1 MEDPNYEQTDI
12 FAFMMEKPAGKKPKA
27 RAKKAAPSSEKK
39 RAKAAVS
46 EEASLFGEK
55 MAEEKKPARGKK
67 VSPKKAAPFAKA
79 APQPKA
85 AEENVNETAKRS
97 WREKFWEFD
106 ITHPSQDI
114 KDTMKEALLADGF
127 MKREAN
133 KVFKGLFFKE
143 KIFNTKNQ
151 ALEYLESVPTS
162 YAVKYKIGIE
172 PSPKMLSLAKRLKEK
187 EERLA
192 AYKETQNEK
201 KFAGDFITCPHCHSR
216 VNTGFVKP
224 PLCPVCGD
232 DMRSDTAVKTIRALE
247 ETVADLRK
255 RYEDTARKYNSKFTG
270 GEKWI
275 IRLVNPFWEEKEW
288 ETKRL
293 GDVRHQTSGA

>member
-85 AEENVNETAKRS
+85 AEENVNEPAKRS

-114 KDTMKEALLADGF
+114 KDTMKEALLTEGF

-172 PSPKMLSLAKRLKEK
+172 PSPKMRSLAKRLKEK

-216 VNTGFVKP
+216 VNAGFVKP

-232 DMRSDTAVKTIRALE
+232 DMRSNTAVKTIRALE

-275 IRLVNPFWEEKEW
+275 IRLVNPF
-288 ETKRL
+288 
-293 GDVRHQTSGA
+293 

>member
-79 APQPKA
+79 ASQPKA
-85 AEENVNETAKRS
+85 AEENVNEPAKRS

-114 KDTMKEALLADGF
+114 KDTMKEALLTEGF

-172 PSPKMLSLAKRLKEK
+172 PSPKMRSLAKRLKEK

-216 VNTGFVKP
+216 VNAGFVKP

-232 DMRSDTAVKTIRALE
+232 DMRSDTAVKTIRAFE

-275 IRLVNPFWEEKEW
+275 IRLVNPF
-288 ETKRL
+288 
-293 GDVRHQTSGA
+293 

>member
-12 FAFMMEKPAGKKPKA
+12 FAFMMEKPAGKKPKS

-85 AEENVNETAKRS
+85 AEENVNEPEKGS

-114 KDTMKEALLADGF
+114 KDTMKEALLTEGF

-172 PSPKMLSLAKRLKEK
+172 PSPKMVSLLNRLKEK

-216 VNTGFVKP
+216 VNADFVKP

-275 IRLVNPFWEEKEW
+275 IRLVNPFWEEK
-288 ETKRL
+288 
-293 GDVRHQTSGA
+293 

>member
-27 RAKKAAPSSEKK
+27 RAK
-39 RAKAAVS
+39 KAAVS

-85 AEENVNETAKRS
+85 AEENVNEPAKRS

-114 KDTMKEALLADGF
+114 KDTMKEALLTEGF

-201 KFAGDFITCPHCHSR
+201 KFAGDFIACPHCHSR
-216 VNTGFVKP
+216 VNAGFVKP

-232 DMRSDTAVKTIRALE
+232 DMRSDIAVKTIRALE

-275 IRLVNPFWEEKEW
+275 IRLVNPFWEEK
-288 ETKRL
+288 
-293 GDVRHQTSGA
+293 

>member
-12 FAFMMEKPAGKKPKA
+12 FAFMTEKPEGKKPKVRTPKA
-27 RAKKAAPSSEKK
+27 SLPAAKK
-39 RAKAAVS
+39 RVKAAVS

-172 PSPKMLSLAKRLKEK
+172 PSPKMIALAKRLKEK

-216 VNTGFVKP
+216 VNADFVKP

-275 IRLVNPFWEEKEW
+275 IRLVNPFWEEK
-288 ETKRL
+288 
-293 GDVRHQTSGA
+293 

>member
-12 FAFMMEKPAGKKPKA
+12 FAFMTEKPEGKKPKSRTPKA
-27 RAKKAAPSSEKK
+27 SLPAAKKRVKV
-39 RAKAAVS
+39 AVS
-46 EEASLFGEK
+46 EEASLFGGG
-55 MAEEKKPARGKK
+55 MAAEKKPARGKK
-67 VSPKKAAPFAKA
+67 ASPKASASTVKVETSPKAAPK
-79 APQPKA
+79 KA
-85 AEENVNETAKRS
+85 AEENVSEPEKGS

-216 VNTGFVKP
+216 VNAGFIKP

-275 IRLVNPFWEEKEW
+275 IRLVNPFWEEK
-288 ETKRL
+288 
-293 GDVRHQTSGA
+293 

>member
-12 FAFMMEKPAGKKPKA
+12 FAFMTEKPEGKKPKA
-27 RAKKAAPSSEKK
+27 RAKKASLPAAKK
-39 RAKAAVS
+39 RVKAAVS

-79 APQPKA
+79 APKKA
-85 AEENVNETAKRS
+85 AEENVSEPEKGS

-172 PSPKMLSLAKRLKEK
+172 PSPKMIALAKRLKEK
-187 EERLA
+187 EERL
-192 AYKETQNEK
+192 
-201 KFAGDFITCPHCHSR
+201 D
-216 VNTGFVKP
+216 
-224 PLCPVCGD
+224 
-232 DMRSDTAVKTIRALE
+232 
-247 ETVADLRK
+247 RK
-255 RYEDTARKYNSKFTG
+255 S
-270 GEKWI
+270 
-275 IRLVNPFWEEKEW
+275 V
-288 ETKRL
+288 
-293 GDVRHQTSGA
+293 V

>member
-79 APQPKA
+79 APQAKA
-85 AEENVNETAKRS
+85 AEENVNEPAKRN

-172 PSPKMLSLAKRLKEK
+172 PSPKMIALAKRLKEK

-216 VNTGFVKP
+216 VNADFVKP

-247 ETVADLRK
+247 EAVAELRK
-255 RYEDTARKYNSKFTG
+255 RLEDTARKYNSKFTG

-275 IRLVNPFWEEKEW
+275 IRLVNPFWEEK
-288 ETKRL
+288 
-293 GDVRHQTSGA
+293 

>member
-12 FAFMMEKPAGKKPKA
+12 FAFMMEKPAGKKQ
-27 RAKKAAPSSEKK
+27 RVRTKKAALSSEQK
-39 RAKAAVS
+39 RAKAAIS
-46 EEASLFGEK
+46 EEASLFGEG
-55 MAEEKKPARGKK
+55 MAQEKKPAR
-67 VSPKKAAPFAKA
+67 VKKASPMA

-85 AEENVNETAKRS
+85 AAKKREEKEMSEPGNAASGKGS
-97 WREKFWEFD
+97 WREKIWEFD

-114 KDTMKEALLADGF
+114 KDTMKEALVAEGF

-172 PSPKMLSLAKRLKEK
+172 PSPKMIALAKRLKEK
-187 EERLA
+187 EECLA

-216 VNTGFVKP
+216 VNADFVKP
-224 PLCPVCGD
+224 PFCPVCGD
-232 DMRSDTAVKTIRALE
+232 DMRSDTAVKTIHALE

-275 IRLVNPFWEEKEW
+275 IRLVNPFWEEK
-288 ETKRL
+288 
-293 GDVRHQTSGA
+293 

>member
-12 FAFMMEKPAGKKPKA
+12 FAFMTEKPEGKKPKA
-27 RAKKAAPSSEKK
+27 RTKKASLPAAKK
-39 RAKAAVS
+39 RVKASVS

-67 VSPKKAAPFAKA
+67 VSPKASASTVKAETSPKAAPK
-79 APQPKA
+79 KA
-85 AEENVNETAKRS
+85 AEENVSEPEKGS

-172 PSPKMLSLAKRLKEK
+172 PSPKMVSLLKRLKEK

-192 AYKETQNEK
+192 AYKKTQNEK

-216 VNTGFVKP
+216 VNAGFIKP

-275 IRLVNPFWEEKEW
+275 IRLVNPFWDE
-288 ETKRL
+288 
-293 GDVRHQTSGA
+293 

>member
-12 FAFMMEKPAGKKPKA
+12 FSFMRGKSEGKKQKM
-27 RAKKAAPSSEKK
+27 RTKKAASAAEQK
-39 RAKAAVS
+39 RGKSAR
-46 EEASLFGEK
+46 EEASLFGEE
-55 MAEEKKPARGKK
+55 MTAEKKPARAKK
-67 VSPKKAAPFAKA
+67 ASAKKAAPSAKA
-79 APQPKA
+79 ASQPKGA
-85 AEENVNETAKRS
+85 AKKEAGEKVSEPPRGS
-97 WREKFWEFD
+97 WREKLWEFD

-114 KDTMKEALLADGF
+114 KDRMKEALVAEGF

-133 KVFKGLFFKE
+133 RVFKGLFFKE

-151 ALEYLESVPTS
+151 ALEFLESIPTS

-172 PSPKMLSLAKRLKEK
+172 PSPKMISLAKRLKEK

-192 AYKETQNEK
+192 AYQKTQNEK

-216 VNTGFVKP
+216 VNAGFVKP

-232 DMRSDTAVKTIRALE
+232 DMRSDTAVKTIHALE
-247 ETVADLRK
+247 ETVADLSK

-275 IRLVNPFWEEKEW
+275 IRLVNPFWDEK
-288 ETKRL
+288 
-293 GDVRHQTSGA
+293 

>member
-12 FAFMMEKPAGKKPKA
+12 FAFMMEKPAGKKPRA
-27 RAKKAAPSSEKK
+27 RTKKAAPSSEKK

-46 EEASLFGEK
+46 EEASLFGAK

-67 VSPKKAAPFAKA
+67 VSPKKSASFAKA
-79 APQPKA
+79 APQPKE
-85 AEENVNETAKRS
+85 AEGKVSEPAKGR

-114 KDTMKEALLADGF
+114 KDTMKEALLTEGF

-187 EERLA
+187 EERLV

-216 VNTGFVKP
+216 VNAGFVKP

-275 IRLVNPFWEEKEW
+275 IRLVNPFWEEK
-288 ETKRL
+288 
-293 GDVRHQTSGA
+293 

>member
-12 FAFMMEKPAGKKPKA
+12 FAFMTEKPEGKKPKA
-27 RAKKAAPSSEKK
+27 RAKKASLPAAKK
-39 RAKAAVS
+39 RVKPSVS

-55 MAEEKKPARGKK
+55 MAEEKKPARAKK
-67 VSPKKAAPFAKA
+67 ASPKASASTVKAETSPKAAPK
-79 APQPKA
+79 KA
-85 AEENVNETAKRS
+85 AEENVSEPEKGS

-172 PSPKMLSLAKRLKEK
+172 PSAKMVSLLKRLKEK

-216 VNTGFVKP
+216 VNAGFVKP

-275 IRLVNPFWEEKEW
+275 IRLVNPFWEEK
-288 ETKRL
+288 
-293 GDVRHQTSGA
+293 

>member
-12 FAFMMEKPAGKKPKA
+12 FAFMTEKPAGKKPKA
-27 RAKKAAPSSEKK
+27 RAKKAAPFSEKK
-39 RAKAAVS
+39 RVKAAVS

-67 VSPKKAAPFAKA
+67 VSPKTAAPFAKA
-79 APQPKA
+79 APQSKA
-85 AEENVNETAKRS
+85 AEENVNEPAKRN

-114 KDTMKEALLADGF
+114 KDTMKEALLAEGF

-216 VNTGFVKP
+216 VNAGFVKP

-255 RYEDTARKYNSKFTG
+255 RYEDTTRKYNSKFTG

-275 IRLVNPFWEEKEW
+275 IRLVNPFWEEK
-288 ETKRL
+288 
-293 GDVRHQTSGA
+293 D

>member
-27 RAKKAAPSSEKK
+27 RAKKAAPFSEKK

-67 VSPKKAAPFAKA
+67 VSPKKAAPFVKA
-79 APQPKA
+79 APQSKA
-85 AEENVNETAKRS
+85 AEENVNEPAKRN

-172 PSPKMLSLAKRLKEK
+172 PSPKMISLAKRLKEK

-192 AYKETQNEK
+192 AYQKTQNEK

-216 VNTGFVKP
+216 VNAGFVKP

-232 DMRSDTAVKTIRALE
+232 DMRSDTAVKTIHALE
-247 ETVADLRK
+247 ETVADLSK

-275 IRLVNPFWEEKEW
+275 IRLVNPFWEEK
-288 ETKRL
+288 
-293 GDVRHQTSGA
+293 

>member
-12 FAFMMEKPAGKKPKA
+12 FAFMTEKPEGKKPKA
-27 RAKKAAPSSEKK
+27 RAKKASLPAAKK
-39 RAKAAVS
+39 RVKPSVS

-55 MAEEKKPARGKK
+55 MTEEKKPARVKK
-67 VSPKKAAPFAKA
+67 ASLKASASTVKAETSPKAAPK
-79 APQPKA
+79 KA
-85 AEENVNETAKRS
+85 AEENVSEPEKGS

-172 PSPKMLSLAKRLKEK
+172 PSPKMIALAKRLKEK
-187 EERLA
+187 KERLA

-216 VNTGFVKP
+216 VNADFVKP

-232 DMRSDTAVKTIRALE
+232 DMRSDTAVKTIHALE

-275 IRLVNPFWEEKEW
+275 IRLVNPFWEEK
-288 ETKRL
+288 
-293 GDVRHQTSGA
+293 

>member
-12 FAFMMEKPAGKKPKA
+12 FAFMTEKPEGKKPKA
-27 RAKKAAPSSEKK
+27 RAKKASLPAAKK
-39 RAKAAVS
+39 RVKASVS

-55 MAEEKKPARGKK
+55 MAEVKKPARAKK
-67 VSPKKAAPFAKA
+67 ASLNASASTMKAETSPKAAPK
-79 APQPKA
+79 KA
-85 AEENVNETAKRS
+85 AEENGSEPEKGS

-114 KDTMKEALLADGF
+114 KDTMKEALLAEGF

-172 PSPKMLSLAKRLKEK
+172 PSPKMVSLLKRLKEK

-216 VNTGFVKP
+216 VNAGFIKP

-275 IRLVNPFWEEKEW
+275 IRLVNPFWEEK
-288 ETKRL
+288 
-293 GDVRHQTSGA
+293 

>member
-12 FAFMMEKPAGKKPKA
+12 FAFMTEKPEGKKPKA
-27 RAKKAAPSSEKK
+27 RAKKASLPAAKK
-39 RAKAAVS
+39 RVKAAVS

-67 VSPKKAAPFAKA
+67 ASPKASASTVKAETSPKAAPKKAA
-79 APQPKA
+79 
-85 AEENVNETAKRS
+85 EESVSEPEKGG

-114 KDTMKEALLADGF
+114 KDTMKEALLTEGF

-143 KIFNTKNQ
+143 KIFITKNQ

-172 PSPKMLSLAKRLKEK
+172 PSPKMVSLLKRLKEK

-216 VNTGFVKP
+216 VNAGFIKP

-275 IRLVNPFWEEKEW
+275 IRLVNPFWDE
-288 ETKRL
+288 
-293 GDVRHQTSGA
+293 

>member
-12 FAFMMEKPAGKKPKA
+12 FAFMMEKPAGKKQ
-27 RAKKAAPSSEKK
+27 RVRTKKAALSSEQK

-55 MAEEKKPARGKK
+55 MAEEKKPARAKK
-67 VSPKKAAPFAKA
+67 ASPKASASTVKAETQPKAAPK
-79 APQPKA
+79 KA
-85 AEENVNETAKRS
+85 AEENVSEPGKGS

-114 KDTMKEALLADGF
+114 KDTMKEALLTEGF

-151 ALEYLESVPTS
+151 ALEYLETVPTS

-172 PSPKMLSLAKRLKEK
+172 PSPKMIALAKRLKEK

-216 VNTGFVKP
+216 VNADFVKP
-224 PLCPVCGD
+224 PRCPVCGD
-232 DMRSDTAVKTIRALE
+232 DMRSDTAVKTIRTLE
-247 ETVADLRK
+247 EAVTELRK
-255 RYEDTARKYNSKFTG
+255 RLEDTARKYNSKFTG

-275 IRLVNPFWEEKEW
+275 IRLVNPFWEEK
-288 ETKRL
+288 
-293 GDVRHQTSGA
+293 

>member
-12 FAFMMEKPAGKKPKA
+12 FAFMMEKPVGKKPKA

-85 AEENVNETAKRS
+85 AEENVNEPAKRS

-114 KDTMKEALLADGF
+114 KDTMKEALLTEGF

-172 PSPKMLSLAKRLKEK
+172 PSPKMRSLAKRLKEK

-216 VNTGFVKP
+216 VNAGFVKP

-247 ETVADLRK
+247 EMVADLRK

-275 IRLVNPFWEEKEW
+275 IRLVNPF
-288 ETKRL
+288 
-293 GDVRHQTSGA
+293 

>member
-85 AEENVNETAKRS
+85 AEENVNEPAKRS

-114 KDTMKEALLADGF
+114 KDTMKEALLTEGF

-192 AYKETQNEK
+192 AYQETQNEK

-216 VNTGFVKP
+216 VNAGFVKP

-275 IRLVNPFWEEKEW
+275 IRLVNPF
-288 ETKRL
+288 
-293 GDVRHQTSGA
+293 

>member
-12 FAFMMEKPAGKKPKA
+12 FAFMTEKPEGKKPKS
-27 RAKKAAPSSEKK
+27 RAKKASLPAAKK
-39 RAKAAVS
+39 RVKPSVS

-55 MAEEKKPARGKK
+55 MAEEKKPARAKK
-67 VSPKKAAPFAKA
+67 ASPKASASTVKAETSPKAAPK
-79 APQPKA
+79 KA
-85 AEENVNETAKRS
+85 AEENVSEPEKGS

-172 PSPKMLSLAKRLKEK
+172 PSPKMVSLLKRLKEK

-216 VNTGFVKP
+216 VNADFVKP

-232 DMRSDTAVKTIRALE
+232 DMRSDTAVKTIHALE

-275 IRLVNPFWEEKEW
+275 IRLVNPFWEEK
-288 ETKRL
+288 
-293 GDVRHQTSGA
+293 

>member
-12 FAFMMEKPAGKKPKA
+12 FAFMTEKPEGKKPKA
-27 RAKKAAPSSEKK
+27 RIQKASLPAAKK
-39 RAKAAVS
+39 RVKASVS

-67 VSPKKAAPFAKA
+67 VSPKKAAPVAKA

-85 AEENVNETAKRS
+85 AEENVNEPEKGS

-114 KDTMKEALLADGF
+114 KDTMKEALLTEGF

-172 PSPKMLSLAKRLKEK
+172 PSPKMVSLLKRLKEK

-216 VNTGFVKP
+216 VNAGFIKP

-275 IRLVNPFWEEKEW
+275 IRLVNPFWEEK
-288 ETKRL
+288 
-293 GDVRHQTSGA
+293 

>member
-27 RAKKAAPSSEKK
+27 RTKKAALSAEQK

-67 VSPKKAAPFAKA
+67 ASPKASAASSKA
-79 APQPKA
+79 APQPK
-85 AEENVNETAKRS
+85 TAKKGEEKEMNEPGIAASGKGS
-97 WREKFWEFD
+97 WREKVWEFD

-114 KDTMKEALLADGF
+114 KDTMKEALVAEGF

-172 PSPKMLSLAKRLKEK
+172 PSPKMIALAKRLKEK

-192 AYKETQNEK
+192 AYQETQNEK

-216 VNTGFVKP
+216 VNADFVKL

-247 ETVADLRK
+247 EAVAELRK
-255 RYEDTARKYNSKFTG
+255 RLEDTARKYNSKFTG

-275 IRLVNPFWEEKEW
+275 IRLVNPFWEEK
-288 ETKRL
+288 
-293 GDVRHQTSGA
+293 

>member
-55 MAEEKKPARGKK
+55 MAEEKKTARGKK

-85 AEENVNETAKRS
+85 AEENVNEPAKRS

-106 ITHPSQDI
+106 ITHHSQDI
-114 KDTMKEALLADGF
+114 KDTMKEALLTEGF

-216 VNTGFVKP
+216 VNAGFVKP

-275 IRLVNPFWEEKEW
+275 IRLVNPF
-288 ETKRL
+288 
-293 GDVRHQTSGA
+293 

>member
-12 FAFMMEKPAGKKPKA
+12 FAFMTEKPEGKKPKA
-27 RAKKAAPSSEKK
+27 RAKKVSLPAAKK

-67 VSPKKAAPFAKA
+67 ASPKASASTVKAETSPKAAPK
-79 APQPKA
+79 KA
-85 AEENVNETAKRS
+85 AEENVSEPEKGS

-172 PSPKMLSLAKRLKEK
+172 PSPKMVSLLKRLKEK

-216 VNTGFVKP
+216 VNAGFIKP
-224 PLCPVCGD
+224 PHCPVCGD

-275 IRLVNPFWEEKEW
+275 IRLVNPFWEEK
-288 ETKRL
+288 
-293 GDVRHQTSGA
+293 

>member
-85 AEENVNETAKRS
+85 AEENVNEPAKRS

-151 ALEYLESVPTS
+151 ALEYLESVPSS

-216 VNTGFVKP
+216 VNAGFVKP

-255 RYEDTARKYNSKFTG
+255 RYEDTARKYSSKFTG

-275 IRLVNPFWEEKEW
+275 IRLVNPFWEEKE
-288 ETKRL
+288 
-293 GDVRHQTSGA
+293 

>member
-12 FAFMMEKPAGKKPKA
+12 FAFMKGRPEGKRQKV
-27 RAKKAAPSSEKK
+27 RTKKAALAAEQK
-39 RAKAAVS
+39 RAKAAIS
-46 EEASLFGEK
+46 EEASLFGEG
-55 MAEEKKPARGKK
+55 MAQEKKPARVKK
-67 VSPKKAAPFAKA
+67 ASPKASAASPKAAPKPKVAAKER
-79 APQPKA
+79 
-85 AEENVNETAKRS
+85 EEKDMSEGGIVTSGKGS
-97 WREKFWEFD
+97 WREKIWEFD

-114 KDTMKEALLADGF
+114 KDTMKEALVAEGF

-151 ALEYLESVPTS
+151 ALEFLESVPTS

-172 PSPKMLSLAKRLKEK
+172 PSPKMIVLAKRLKEK

-216 VNTGFVKP
+216 VNADFVKP

-232 DMRSDTAVKTIRALE
+232 DMRSDTAVKTIRTLKEA
-247 ETVADLRK
+247 VAELRK

-275 IRLVNPFWEEKEW
+275 IRLVNPFWEEK
-288 ETKRL
+288 
-293 GDVRHQTSGA
+293 

>member
-12 FAFMMEKPAGKKPKA
+12 FAFMMEKPAGKKQ
-27 RAKKAAPSSEKK
+27 RVRTKKAVLFSEQK
-39 RAKAAVS
+39 RAKAAIS
-46 EEASLFGEK
+46 EEASLFGEG
-55 MAEEKKPARGKK
+55 MAQEKKPAR
-67 VSPKKAAPFAKA
+67 VKKASPMA

-85 AEENVNETAKRS
+85 AAKKREEKEMSEGGNSASGKGS
-97 WREKFWEFD
+97 WREKVWEFD

-114 KDTMKEALLADGF
+114 KDTMKEALVAEGF

-133 KVFKGLFFKE
+133 KVFTGLFFKE

-172 PSPKMLSLAKRLKEK
+172 PSPKMIALAKRLKEK
-187 EERLA
+187 EERLV

-216 VNTGFVKP
+216 VNADFVKP

-232 DMRSDTAVKTIRALE
+232 DMRSDTAVKTIHALE

-255 RYEDTARKYNSKFTG
+255 R
-270 GEKWI
+270 
-275 IRLVNPFWEEKEW
+275 
-288 ETKRL
+288 
-293 GDVRHQTSGA
+293 

>member
-67 VSPKKAAPFAKA
+67 VSPKKAGPFAKA

-85 AEENVNETAKRS
+85 AEENVNEPAKRS
-97 WREKFWEFD
+97 WQEKFWEFD

-114 KDTMKEALLADGF
+114 KDTMKEALLTEGF

-216 VNTGFVKP
+216 VNAGFVKP

-275 IRLVNPFWEEKEW
+275 IRLVNPFWEEK
-288 ETKRL
+288 
-293 GDVRHQTSGA
+293 

>member
-27 RAKKAAPSSEKK
+27 RTKKAAPSSEKK
-39 RAKAAVS
+39 RAKEAVS

-55 MAEEKKPARGKK
+55 MAEEKKSACGKK

-85 AEENVNETAKRS
+85 AEENVNEPAKRS

-114 KDTMKEALLADGF
+114 KDTMKEALLTEGF

-216 VNTGFVKP
+216 VNAGFIKP

-275 IRLVNPFWEEKEW
+275 IRLVNPFWEEK
-288 ETKRL
+288 
-293 GDVRHQTSGA
+293 

>member
-12 FAFMMEKPAGKKPKA
+12 FAFMMEKPEGKKPKA
-27 RAKKAAPSSEKK
+27 RTQKASLPAAKK

-67 VSPKKAAPFAKA
+67 VSPKKAGPFAKA

-85 AEENVNETAKRS
+85 AEENVNEPAKRS
-97 WREKFWEFD
+97 WQEKFWEFD

-114 KDTMKEALLADGF
+114 KDTMKEALVAEGF

-172 PSPKMLSLAKRLKEK
+172 PSPKMIALAKRLKEK
-187 EERLA
+187 EEHLA

-216 VNTGFVKP
+216 VNADFVKP

-232 DMRSDTAVKTIRALE
+232 DMRSDTAVKTIHALE

-275 IRLVNPFWEEKEW
+275 IRLVNPFWEEK
-288 ETKRL
+288 
-293 GDVRHQTSGA
+293 

>member
-27 RAKKAAPSSEKK
+27 RTKKAAPSAEKK
-39 RAKAAVS
+39 RVKAAVS

-85 AEENVNETAKRS
+85 AEENVSEPEKGS

-216 VNTGFVKP
+216 VNAGFIKP

-275 IRLVNPFWEEKEW
+275 IRLVNPFWEEK
-288 ETKRL
+288 
-293 GDVRHQTSGA
+293 

>member
-12 FAFMMEKPAGKKPKA
+12 FAFMIEKPVGKKPKA
-27 RAKKAAPSSEKK
+27 RAKKAAPSSKK

-85 AEENVNETAKRS
+85 AEENVNEPAKRS

-114 KDTMKEALLADGF
+114 KDTMKEALLTEGF

-216 VNTGFVKP
+216 VNAGFVKP

-275 IRLVNPFWEEKEW
+275 IRLVNPF
-288 ETKRL
+288 
-293 GDVRHQTSGA
+293 

>member
-85 AEENVNETAKRS
+85 AEENVNEPAKRS

-114 KDTMKEALLADGF
+114 KDTMKEALLTEGF

-172 PSPKMLSLAKRLKEK
+172 PSPKMRSLAKRLKEK

-216 VNTGFVKP
+216 VNAGFVKP

-275 IRLVNPFWEEKEW
+275 IRLVNPFWEEK
-288 ETKRL
+288 
-293 GDVRHQTSGA
+293 

>member
-27 RAKKAAPSSEKK
+27 RTKKAALSSEPK

-46 EEASLFGEK
+46 EEASLFGEG

-67 VSPKKAAPFAKA
+67 ASPKVSAASSKA

-85 AEENVNETAKRS
+85 AKKREEKEMSEPGNAASGKGS
-97 WREKFWEFD
+97 WREKVWEFD

-114 KDTMKEALLADGF
+114 KDTMKEALVAEGF

-172 PSPKMLSLAKRLKEK
+172 PSPKMIALAKRLKEK

-216 VNTGFVKP
+216 VNADFVKP
-224 PLCPVCGD
+224 PFCPVCGD
-232 DMRSDTAVKTIRALE
+232 DMRSDTAVKTIHALE

-275 IRLVNPFWEEKEW
+275 IRLVNPFWEEK
-288 ETKRL
+288 
-293 GDVRHQTSGA
+293 

>member
-12 FAFMMEKPAGKKPKA
+12 FAFMMEKPAGKKQ
-27 RAKKAAPSSEKK
+27 RVRTKKAALSSEQK

-67 VSPKKAAPFAKA
+67 ASPKASAASPKA

-85 AEENVNETAKRS
+85 AAKKGEEKEMREGGIATSGKGR
-97 WREKFWEFD
+97 WREKVWEFD

-114 KDTMKEALLADGF
+114 KDTMKEALVAEGF

-172 PSPKMLSLAKRLKEK
+172 PSPKMIALAKRLKEK

-216 VNTGFVKP
+216 VNADFVKP

-247 ETVADLRK
+247 ETVAELRK
-255 RYEDTARKYNSKFTG
+255 RLEDTARKYNSKFTG

-275 IRLVNPFWEEKEW
+275 IRLVNPFWEEK
-288 ETKRL
+288 
-293 GDVRHQTSGA
+293 

>member
-85 AEENVNETAKRS
+85 AEENVNEPAKRS

-114 KDTMKEALLADGF
+114 KDTMKEALLTEGF

-172 PSPKMLSLAKRLKEK
+172 PSPKMIALAKRLKEK

-192 AYKETQNEK
+192 AYQETQNEK

-216 VNTGFVKP
+216 VNADFVKP

-247 ETVADLRK
+247 EAVADLRK
-255 RYEDTARKYNSKFTG
+255 RFEDTARKYNSKFTG

-275 IRLVNPFWEEKEW
+275 IRLVNPF
-288 ETKRL
+288 
-293 GDVRHQTSGA
+293 